1 MEKAQTPA
9 EARSFHSREIFRRE
23 SFAAKCRIV
32 APAVLFF
39 ASGAAGLVY
48 QVVSTKQVG
57 LLFGYSAYAV
67 ADSRAGKGPQNL
79 SAGQAAKRFRPA
91 LGKGRPE
98 FMPG

>member
-39 ASGAAGLVY
+39 ASGAAGPVY
-48 QVVSTKQVG
+48 QVVWTKQVG

-79 SAGQAAKRFRPA
+79 SEVRRLRDFA
-91 LGKGRPE
+91 LR
-98 FMPG
+98 